1 MGKNIPGRV
10 MGKHIPGRVMG
21 KNIPGRVMG
30 KKYTRT
36 CKYHAR
42 IKIKTI

>member
-1 MGKNIPGRV
+1 MGKN
-10 MGKHIPGRVMG
+10 IPGRVMG